1 LSEIILPYR
10 FIPRTYQLSMMA
22 ARDAGYLRYL
32 GVWHRRGGKDKTALN
47 VTIKEMGKVPG
58 NYYYFFPTY
67 NQGRKILWDGI
78 DPRTGIKYLDHFPPE
93 LMASKPNET
102 QMKVKFRNGSV
113 WQIVGTDDF
122 NAIMGTNP
130 IGCVFSEYSLQ
141 NPQAW
146 EYIKPILAEN
156 KGWAIFIY
164 TPRGKNHGFT
174 LYKMALNNPDWYVER
189 LTVNDT
195 ARDDGSPVISP
206 ADIETERAEGMD
218 DDLINQEF
226 YCSFEGYLV
235 GAYYAKQLKQ
245 ARADGRITRVPY
257 VPTLPVET
265 FWDLGMDDSM
275 TIWFVQPVGPAE
287 IRIIDYYENNGEGL
301 SHYAKVLKEKPYVY
315 NRHNMPHDA
324 KVRELGTGK
333 SRQEVAESFGIKPVE
348 IIDDIGI
355 NNGIEAV
362 RNIFPRC
369 YFDEVKCQRGL
380 DALESYTKEYDE
392 EKKCFKDKPL
402 HNWAS
407 HGADSFRMFGVGF
420 RDRVKVP
427 KKSKAKAG
435 YLAQ

>member
-1 LSEIILPYR
+1 
-10 FIPRTYQLSMMA
+10 MMA